1 MTGASV
7 PPGRQRTA
15 REPLRPGMMLA
26 GRFRLVRH
34 LGRGGLG
41 HVWLAR
47 DTQLEDEQVACKIL
61 RGDFFYDRRAIA
73 DMKRE
78 VLLTRRLRHRH
89 ILAVYT
95 FWETVNERFITMEYV
110 EGRSLADALLEH
122 RAPFAADQILPWLEQ
137 VCQALDYAHSEQVL
151 HRDVKPSNI
160 LLGKDGVVRLAD
172 FGIARTAQQVHTR
185 FTGEMTSGT
194 LLYMSPEQLLG
205 ERLDVRS
212 DLYSLAASVYELVTG
227 APPFYEGAL
236 ITQIQMKQPAPVA
249 YLGDG
254 INAVLLQALAKSPA
268 HRHVSCGEFF
278 AEFSK
283 EVRRWCAE
291 HPAEPVP
298 ETPVQRPET
307 TLAWHPDADTVR
319 LYMAKTEQQKPR
331 IGMLLVQ
338 AGIVTAEQL
347 EEALRIQE
355 QTEERL
361 GTVLVKLGYMAEE
374 ALTDAVGA
382 QLQVPFIHLEKE
394 RFDPEIVSVIRRRT
408 ARARRCI
415 PIHREHG
422 QIVLAMADP
431 LDLGALNEIE
441 RRCKERVEV
450 RIAPESAVLAAIDR
464 VYGP

>member
-1 MTGASV
+1 
-7 PPGRQRTA
+7 
-15 REPLRPGMMLA
+15 
-26 GRFRLVRH
+26 
-34 LGRGGLG
+34 
-41 HVWLAR
+41 
-47 DTQLEDEQVACKIL
+47 
-61 RGDFFYDRRAIA
+61 
-73 DMKRE
+73 
-78 VLLTRRLRHRH
+78 
-89 ILAVYT
+89 
-95 FWETVNERFITMEYV
+95 
-110 EGRSLADALLEH
+110 
-122 RAPFAADQILPWLEQ
+122 
-137 VCQALDYAHSEQVL
+137 
-151 HRDVKPSNI
+151 
-160 LLGKDGVVRLAD
+160 
-172 FGIARTAQQVHTR
+172 
-185 FTGEMTSGT
+185 
-194 LLYMSPEQLLG
+194 
-205 ERLDVRS
+205 
-212 DLYSLAASVYELVTG
+212 
-227 APPFYEGAL
+227 
-236 ITQIQMKQPAPVA
+236 
-249 YLGDG
+249 
-254 INAVLLQALAKSPA
+254 
-268 HRHVSCGEFF
+268 
-278 AEFSK
+278 
-283 EVRRWCAE
+283 
-291 HPAEPVP
+291 
-298 ETPVQRPET
+298 
-307 TLAWHPDADTVR
+307 
-319 LYMAKTEQQKPR
+319 MAKTEQQKPR